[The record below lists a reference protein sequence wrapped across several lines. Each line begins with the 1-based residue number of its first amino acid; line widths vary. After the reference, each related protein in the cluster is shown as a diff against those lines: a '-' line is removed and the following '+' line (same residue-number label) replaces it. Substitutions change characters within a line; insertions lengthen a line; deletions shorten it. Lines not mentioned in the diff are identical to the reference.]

1 VLRSL
6 VDLLEP
12 EGQIE
17 LVRVGTV
24 GSQTNALKARA
35 RMLENGGD
43 QSSSDTTPSIG
54 WGNIEMTEP
63 GDGVVGKGVSIEPAH
78 ASKVAVQTS
87 HEKCL
92 SRKEEAIGPAPP
104 IIGKALHAP
113 EALGQALGNKLL
125 EIERQFVDTLDM
137 QGRLHRSL

>member
-1 VLRSL
+1 MLRSL
-6 VDLLEP
+6 ADLLEP

-17 LVRVGTV
+17 LVRVATV
-24 GSQTNALKARA
+24 GSQTNALKART
-35 RMLENGGD
+35 RMRENGCD

-54 WGNIEMTEP
+54 WCNIEMTEP
-63 GDGVVGKGVSIEPAH
+63 GDGVVGKGISIEPTH

-92 SRKEEAIGPAPP
+92 SRKEEAIGSAPP

-113 EALGQALGNKLL
+113 EALGQALGNELL
-125 EIERQFVDTLDM
+125 ELEGQFVDTLDM
-137 QGRLHRSL
+137 QRRLHGSL